1 MAHPAPSPNPPSPA
15 PTSQPPVR
23 EIRTG
28 LSLRSWPGSRPHG
41 GLAHFPH
48 AVETQSGEL
57 PTGRASPGPWLW
69 GLCLLVRSPV
79 LKGHVMCLPSP
90 PQASGRI
97 RDRQCNNEI
106 SLPPTGTGLHSCS
119 ALAVGLLWLL
129 NVVYRAIKAGLLNA
143 RSHWQVAAEWR
154 QGVGM
159 GTVSMAWELTPSRA
173 GRQAGVP
180 TVWAPCPSL

>member
-1 MAHPAPSPNPPSPA
+1 M
-15 PTSQPPVR
+15 R

-28 LSLRSWPGSRPHG
+28 LSLRSWPGRRPHG

-97 RDRQCNNEI
+97 RDQQSNNEI
-106 SLPPTGTGLHSCS
+106 SLPSTGTGLHSCS

-143 RSHWQVAAEWR
+143 QSRRQVAAEWQ

-159 GTVSMAWELTPSRA
+159 GTVLMAWELTPSRA
-173 GRQAGVP
+173 GHPGGCSHSVGPLPLLMKGHTAVFFIQN
-180 TVWAPCPSL
+180 